1 LKILKHTIVETQQ
14 FFDLNNFK
22 HKVIKNMFKIYLKSL
37 EYVCCVKSTSPPK
50 KKCVFLSH
58 SQPNV
63 AINYDLVGIWQI
75 AHFEFLLGGG
85 DKINKAIINFVYTF
99 KNKADD

>member
-1 LKILKHTIVETQQ
+1 MLCP
-14 FFDLNNFK
+14 N
-22 HKVIKNMFKIYLKSL
+22 
-37 EYVCCVKSTSPPK
+37 SPPE

-58 SQPNV
+58 RQPNV